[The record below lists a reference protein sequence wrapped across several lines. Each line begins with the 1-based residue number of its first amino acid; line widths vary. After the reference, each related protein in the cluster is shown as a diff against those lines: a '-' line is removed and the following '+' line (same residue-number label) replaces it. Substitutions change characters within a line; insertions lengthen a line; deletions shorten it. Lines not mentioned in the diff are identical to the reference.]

1 MRPQCCLPQRINN
14 FFRKKESFMN
24 IFVGFCFFSNEIFL
38 DEGHLKVERTDL
50 RGLAPVTLYII
61 HINVFNALSSI
72 HEKAAYFQY
81 CFPQGTPRPR
91 ACRRHFLQL
100 SHFQDTENQVCFF
113 KFASAYILLN
123 SVFVHLMQGHIHLLP
138 HFRNTED
145 PICFP
150 FPLLVKPLENNFC
163 VFVILY
169 FCISGT
175 RNCGRSTA
183 TEGGR
188 LRRRI
193 TTRATREC
201 FSMDRLYP
209 GGWVGVKHV

>member
-1 MRPQCCLPQRINN
+1 MRLKCCLPQRIKN
-14 FFRKKESFMN
+14 FFPKKESFMN

-38 DEGHLKVERTDL
+38 DESHLKVERTDL

-61 HINVFNALSSI
+61 HINVFNAISSI

-113 KFASAYILLN
+113 KF
-123 SVFVHLMQGHIHLLP
+123 
-138 HFRNTED
+138 ED

-150 FPLLVKPLENNFC
+150 VPLLTNLLENYFC

-169 FCISGT
+169 FCILGT

-201 FSMDRLYP
+201 FSMGRLLSR
-209 GGWVGVKHV
+209 WVGSMFETHSKQKLYTQRL

>member
-1 MRPQCCLPQRINN
+1 
-14 FFRKKESFMN
+14 MN

-61 HINVFNALSSI
+61 HTNVFNAISSV

-113 KFASAYILLN
+113 
-123 SVFVHLMQGHIHLLP
+123 Q
-138 HFRNTED
+138 
-145 PICFP
+145 ICICLEKPSIVKKRF
-150 FPLLVKPLENNFC
+150 FVKPLHKMVTPPPSPFYE
-163 VFVILY
+163 VPIY
-169 FCISGT
+169 FFSDHFLIEKKDDF
-175 RNCGRSTA
+175 
-183 TEGGR
+183 EGCLKGVDG
-188 LRRRI
+188 
-193 TTRATREC
+193 C
-201 FSMDRLYP
+201 FK
-209 GGWVGVKHV
+209 GA